1 MMSDNIIQ
9 DKPIHIPVLK
19 DEVISLLDIQPD
31 GIYIDGTCG
40 LGGHSKLIL
49 KNLSPKGTLIG
60 IDVDQAALDLCE
72 ASVNKSYKNFHIKK
86 NSYSNLPAI
95 LKKKGIDRV
104 SGILLDL
111 GLSSLQLDSLDRG
124 FSYKNNC
131 QLDMRFDQ
139 STPIKAADLINKSMI
154 EGVFI
159 ARSAN
164 KGISAFIDPSGR
176 VLKSLNTGESGSIE
190 LNFPNFYQSTFF
202 SIYGNKIFF
211 LILFLYIFLA
221 LIFKKLKI

>member
-139 STPIKAADLINKSMI
+139 STPIKAADLINKSTQSELADI
-154 EGVFI
+154 IYHYGEERRSRLIAKKINQSLPISNVQDLVEIIRNCTPPQKRNKTLARVFQ
-159 ARSAN
+159 A
-164 KGISAFIDPSGR
+164 
-176 VLKSLNTGESGSIE
+176 
-190 LNFPNFYQSTFF
+190 
-202 SIYGNKIFF
+202 
-211 LILFLYIFLA
+211 
-221 LIFKKLKI
+221 